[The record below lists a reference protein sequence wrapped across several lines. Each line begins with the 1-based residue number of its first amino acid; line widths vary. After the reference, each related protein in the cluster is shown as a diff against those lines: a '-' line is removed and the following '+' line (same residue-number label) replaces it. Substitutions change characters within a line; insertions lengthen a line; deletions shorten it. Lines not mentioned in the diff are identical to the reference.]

1 MKNFYTL
8 GQSAITEIMIKK
20 SRFIASV
27 APVASE
33 EQGVNF
39 VKKVRDKHNNATH
52 NVFAYVINEQ
62 VQRFSD
68 DGEPSGTAGKP
79 IMEVINRK
87 GLVQTAVVVTRYYGG
102 ILLGAGGL
110 VRAYSESAVAGID
123 TAGIVEKILHQQ
135 LQVTADYQWLGLV
148 KRELESIGAMNT
160 EITYD
165 QRVQITCYIRP
176 DLLQTISTRLTD
188 ATAAQVNIIKGNF
201 NYL

>member
-79 IMEVINRK
+79 ILEVINRK